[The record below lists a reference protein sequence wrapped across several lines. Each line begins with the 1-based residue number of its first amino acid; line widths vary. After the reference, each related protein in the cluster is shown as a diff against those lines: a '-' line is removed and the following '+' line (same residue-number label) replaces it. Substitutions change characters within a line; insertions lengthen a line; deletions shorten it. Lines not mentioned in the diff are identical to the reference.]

1 MLLVLR
7 TVDFRVLNIKNF
19 SNNVNQEMPVM
30 ESFPSIAAD
39 CQLRLH
45 KTPFLRLRLSTM
57 SLSAKQHTHIIHM

>member
-7 TVDFRVLNIKNF
+7 TVDFGVLNIKNF
-19 SNNVNQEMPVM
+19 SNNVNQEMSVM

-39 CQLRLH
+39 CQLRRH

-57 SLSAKQHTHIIHM
+57 SLNAKRHTHITHM